1 MESKVELL
9 KDKIVDIIYFVK
21 QGETLSSIADKFK
34 TTKEIIIEDNQLT
47 EVEEGDILWI
57 RKRNM
62 SVYVVKP
69 ADTLQKV
76 AQKNGVSEAHIREV
90 NKLKSDSLYV
100 GQKII
105 IW

>member
-9 KDKIVDIIYFVK
+9 KDKTVDIIYFVK

-34 TTKEIIIEDNQLT
+34 TTKEIIIEDNQLK

-76 AQKNGVSEAHIREV
+76 AQKNGVSVAHIREV

-105 IW
+105 I

>member
-9 KDKIVDIIYFVK
+9 KDKTVDIIYFVK

-76 AQKNGVSEAHIREV
+76 AQKNGVSVAHIREV

-105 IW
+105 I